1 MYALPS
7 IAATPNRLDFLMRS
21 IVLLLA
27 SVVGFSAAEKTCP
40 FCEIAA
46 GRLEASMIWRDA
58 TVMAFLS
65 IGPRN
70 PGHVLVVP
78 VQHAEGVLDL
88 PAATAHHMFDV
99 AQRMARAI
107 KKTDIVAK
115 GFTLKMNTGAAAGQS
130 VFHAHLHVIPRFA
143 GEPPEQP
150 SEGKRVLKEVL
161 EPIAAK
167 IRAQLE

>member
-1 MYALPS
+1 MRY
-7 IAATPNRLDFLMRS
+7 FLLFLTC
-21 IVLLLA
+21 VAGLA
-27 SVVGFSAAEKTCP
+27 AAEKPCP

-46 GRLEASMIWRDA
+46 GRLEASMIWRDD

-65 IGPRN
+65 IGQRN

-78 VQHAEGVLDL
+78 VQHAAGVLDL

-107 KKTDIVAK
+107 KKTDLVAE
-115 GFTLKMNTGAAAGQS
+115 GFTLKMNTGAAAGQT

-143 GEPPEQP
+143 AEPPEP
-150 SEGKRVLKEVL
+150 PPGTHIAKALL
-161 EPIAAK
+161 DPIADK
-167 IRAQLE
+167 IRAQLDQSTAP

>member
-1 MYALPS
+1 MKYFVLFLLS
-7 IAATPNRLDFLMRS
+7 VLGLAAT
-21 IVLLLA
+21 
-27 SVVGFSAAEKTCP
+27 EKPCP

-46 GRLEASMIWRDA
+46 GRREASMIWRDD

-78 VQHAEGVLDL
+78 TQHAAGVLDL
-88 PAATAHHMFDV
+88 PTETAHHMFDV

-107 KKTDIVAK
+107 KKTDLVAE
-115 GFTLKMNTGAAAGQS
+115 GFTLKMNTGVAAGQT

-143 GEPPEQP
+143 AEPPEP
-150 SEGKRVLKEVL
+150 PPGTRVPKAVL
-161 EPIAAK
+161 DPIAQK
-167 IRAQLE
+167 IRAKLD